1 MGPHVRTGP
10 GLVNPPARLADVD
23 GVGESQPV
31 RQQLAFSFST
41 AVVEATTTPPAPPAP
56 SSPAPAPAVSTSP
69 TASASVPA
77 AVVPISRTRR
87 LVDAITSLIPGARVV
102 LTDTRSVLLSQSERD
117 GVRTIRVHQMFLEAD
132 DDVRRAVALYL
143 ATGNHRAGE
152 VVDAFTKG
160 RVHLLEWTARPL
172 KDGAWRGEH
181 HDLLS
186 HYDAINARYF
196 SDRIAAEIGWSQ
208 AGAPTGRRR
217 TSITFGSYDHRARR
231 IVIHPVL
238 DAGHVPPIVVARI
251 VHHEMLHAKHGEII
265 TESGRRVVHSK
276 AFRAEETTFHGAAE
290 ADAWIDTHL
299 EALLRWR
306 PPTRKP

>member
-1 MGPHVRTGP
+1 M
-10 GLVNPPARLADVD
+10 
-23 GVGESQPV
+23 
-31 RQQLAFSFST
+31 RQQLAFSFAGS
-41 AVVEATTTPPAPPAP
+41 VVDVP
-56 SSPAPAPAVSTSP
+56 SSAPTAPTTAPTTAPA
-69 TASASVPA
+69 SVGPFA
-77 AVVPISRTRR
+77 PVVPMSRTRR

-132 DDVRRAVALYL
+132 DEVRRAVAIYL
-143 ATGNHRAGE
+143 ATGNRRAGE

-172 KDGAWRGEH
+172 KDGAWRGAY
-181 HDLLS
+181 HDLLV

-196 SDRIAAEIGWSQ
+196 DDRIVAEIGWGQ
-208 AGAPTGRRR
+208 AGAPAGRRR
-217 TSITFGSYDHRARR
+217 SSITFGSYDHRARR

-238 DAGHVPPIVVARI
+238 DAAHVPPLVVARI
-251 VHHEMLHAKHGEII
+251 VHHEMLHAKHGEIV

-276 AFRAEETTFHGAAE
+276 AFRAEEATFHGAAE
-290 ADAWIDTHL
+290 ADRWIDTHL

-306 PPTRKP
+306 PPAR

>member
-1 MGPHVRTGP
+1 M
-10 GLVNPPARLADVD
+10 
-23 GVGESQPV
+23 
-31 RQQLAFSFST
+31 RQQLAFTFPT
-41 AVVEATTTPPAPPAP
+41 GVVEPSTGQAASSPPASAAPP
-56 SSPAPAPAVSTSP
+56 STSP
-69 TASASVPA
+69 PFPSSSPSPPLAG
-77 AVVPISRTRR
+77 VVPISRTRR

-132 DDVRRAVALYL
+132 DEVRRAVALYL

-160 RVHLLEWTARPL
+160 RIHLLEWTARPL
-172 KDGAWRGEH
+172 KDGAWRGAH
-181 HDLLS
+181 HDLLA

-196 SDRIAAEIGWSQ
+196 ADRIVAEIGWSQ

-217 TSITFGSYDHRARR
+217 SSITFGSYDHRARR

-238 DAGHVPPIVVARI
+238 DAGHVPPVVVARI
-251 VHHEMLHAKHGEII
+251 VHHEMLHAKHGEIV

-276 AFRAEETTFHGAAE
+276 AFRAEEATFHGAAE

-306 PPTRKP
+306 PSTRNS